1 MHLLLSMMTDGFS
14 SVSPIYGNFL
24 SYRKIRSSLIVITC
38 RSMLRDET
46 IYKNV
51 NEFCP
56 DRFGEVASEDEQK
69 LRDPRT
75 YIFGFGRR

>member
-1 MHLLLSMMTDGFS
+1 
-14 SVSPIYGNFL
+14 
-24 SYRKIRSSLIVITC
+24 
-38 RSMLRDET
+38 MLRDET
-46 IYKNV
+46 IYKNA